1 MKREPEND
9 ERIQEVDSE
18 SRKKSGDQQD
28 ATPEQ
33 LGASGT
39 GGSSKTSGTGGSGTG
54 GRTGH
59 TGSTGSTGSTGGS
72 GGGNR
77 DTGSSGAGARP
88 SETQGDER
96 QRMGNKNPDT
106 GTGHKT

>member
-1 MKREPEND
+1 MEREPEND
-9 ERIQEVDSE
+9 ERIQDADWEP
-18 SRKKSGDQQD
+18 RKKSGDQED

-39 GGSSKTSGTGGSGTG
+39 GGSSKTSGAGASGTS
-54 GRTGH
+54 GRTGSPGG
-59 TGSTGSTGSTGGS
+59 TGT
-72 GGGNR
+72 GNR
-77 DTGSSGAGARP
+77 DTRSPGTGPRP

-106 GTGHKT
+106 GTGHKS